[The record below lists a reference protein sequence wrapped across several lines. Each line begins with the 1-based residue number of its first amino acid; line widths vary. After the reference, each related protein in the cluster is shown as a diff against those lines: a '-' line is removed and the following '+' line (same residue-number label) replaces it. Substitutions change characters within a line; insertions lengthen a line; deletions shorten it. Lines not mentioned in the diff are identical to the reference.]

1 MEVLMFFKPHKSQK
15 LVLSFRRRRNLIKCD
30 SSFVGM
36 TTFVKNIVIVLTLL
50 LSISVFGQKPLT
62 QEDKIYNAVD
72 SFVANP
78 TAENLNHLN
87 STEKAFWKNP
97 TPKTKNELLAIV
109 ILNCNKAYYENQF
122 NKVQEAVSSYEKAWK
137 TYQKYRLNNY
147 DIIEFCLKPLG
158 NLYTILGDY
167 DNAENTIKQYYYIA
181 NQEKNQPKKIAAIL
195 NLSNVY
201 QNSGKIDLAIDLLEK
216 TIKTEKLSNIQKGI
230 LWNNLGNSYVLSYR
244 NPDRIVKIIPN
255 IFEKLEASYH
265 NSIAL
270 LKSDKTQTET
280 LANCYRNLASLN
292 SQWQKFEL
300 ANSYFEKA
308 RKYFYT
314 TPNLSARKKAKFK
327 YEEASLLFQQ
337 QKLKESIAVIESI
350 FKLLIP
356 NYSNKKNSLP
366 EQNSLYTETSLLDA
380 LDLRAEIYSK
390 QNQAKKALEAYH
402 LAYHIEE
409 LFSNMMVYE
418 NSKIINQHRVRN
430 RTEKCIALYDALYQK
445 EQKQTYIEAAFQLAE
460 QSKSGVLKNHL
471 LQNKRISRK
480 EKLHI
485 EQLQNWSNT
494 ILKEQQKGDL
504 ANIEKI
510 NEAIQ
515 KQNELMLSLKKIRVT
530 NTDSE
535 KETIDLKALFVKLEQ
550 DKSVMIEYFSG
561 FEKMY
566 YFTLENQKIKLDY
579 YWDNHTATPR
589 IISFLDYFSDANK
602 INENISNYNHYGHS
616 LYKMLKLPQNS
627 NYKNLIIIPD
637 GILNFLPFEALITQ
651 ESNTTNFAQMHYLLN
666 DYNIGYQNSAQ
677 FYLSFDPS
685 KKTQEKTVLG
695 IFPVFENTPYTLTYS
710 KDELHSIQK
719 NFKGKYLE
727 NTEATFDN
735 FKKNAADYSILHL
748 STHADA
754 GDIVSP
760 ASIKFYD
767 QEILYSELYHLNIN
781 PDLVV
786 LSACETGIGKL
797 YKSEGAMSV
806 ARGFQLAGAQNLL
819 FSLWKVNDYTTSV
832 FMDSFYQNIK
842 DGQSYLEANA
852 TAKRDFLKNPNI
864 SNAKKSPYY
873 WSAFVYYGAIETNEK
888 ANYTFIILG
897 IVFAI
902 TLIWLLIRFRNEKLA
917 RNPQKGKI

>member
-1 MEVLMFFKPHKSQK
+1 M
-15 LVLSFRRRRNLIKCD
+15 RI
-30 SSFVGM
+30 
-36 TTFVKNIVIVLTLL
+36 FVKQLFMKKLFCYFLL
-50 LSISVFGQKPLT
+50 VSSLILFGQKPLT

-72 SFVANP
+72 AFVANP
-78 TAENLNHLN
+78 TAENLKTLN
-87 STEKAFWKNP
+87 STENAFWKTP

-122 NKVQEAVSSYEKAWK
+122 NLIQQSVSSYEKAWK
-137 TYQKYRLNNY
+137 IHQKYRLNNY
-147 DIIEFCLKPLG
+147 DIVEFCLKPLG

-181 NQEKNQPKKIAAIL
+181 NQDKNQDKKIAAIL

-216 TIKTEKLSNIQKGI
+216 TIRNEKLSNIQKGI
-230 LWNNLGNSYVLSYR
+230 LLNNLGNSYVLSYKSTGL
-244 NPDRIVKIIPN
+244 IIKIIPN
-255 IFEKLEASYH
+255 IFEKLESSYLTA
-265 NSIAL
+265 IKL
-270 LKSDKTQTET
+270 LQSNKTQTET

-308 RKYFYT
+308 KIYFYA
-314 TPNLSARKKAKFK
+314 TPNLSPRKIAQFK
-327 YEEASLLFQQ
+327 YEEASLFFKQ
-337 QKLKESIAVIESI
+337 QKLKEATASIESL

-390 QNQAKKALEAYH
+390 QNQLKKALESYN
-402 LAYHIEE
+402 LAFHIED

-418 NSKIINQHRVRN
+418 NSKIINQSRVRM
-430 RTEKCIALYDALYQK
+430 RTEKCIVIYDLLYQK

-460 QSKSGVLKNHL
+460 QSKSGVLKSYL
-471 LQNKRISRK
+471 LQNKSLSSK
-480 EKLHI
+480 EKFHI
-485 EQLQNWSNT
+485 EQLQNWSNA

-504 ANIEKI
+504 ANIVKI
-510 NEAIQ
+510 NEAIK
-515 KQNELMLSLKKIRVT
+515 KQNELMLSLKKMRSE
-530 NTDSE
+530 NTASK
-535 KETIDLKALFVKLEQ
+535 KEIINLKALHSKLEQ
-550 DKSVMIEYFSG
+550 DKAVMIQYFSG

-566 YFTLENQKIKLDY
+566 YFTLIDKNIFLNSFSNNAHTSVKIFQF
-579 YWDNHTATPR
+579 
-589 IISFLDYFSDANK
+589 IDYFKNPNAIID
-602 INENISNYNHYGHS
+602 NIKDFNHYGKVA
-616 LYKMLKLPQNS
+616 YDVLKLPKKSAYQ
-627 NYKNLIIIPD
+627 NLIIIPD
-637 GILNFLPFEALITQ
+637 GILNFLAFEALITQ

-666 DYNIGYQNSAQ
+666 DYNIGYQNSAS
-677 FYLSFDPS
+677 FYLNTKPS
-685 KKTQEKTVLG
+685 SKQEKTVLG

-710 KDELHSIQK
+710 KDELQSIQK

-727 NTEATFDN
+727 NAEATFDN

-754 GDIVSP
+754 GDVVSP

-797 YKSEGAMSV
+797 YKSEGAMSI

-842 DGQSYLEANA
+842 NGQSYLEANA
-852 TAKRDFLKNPNI
+852 NAKRDFLNNPDI

-873 WSAFVYYGAIETNEK
+873 WSAFVYYGTVKTNEK
-888 ANYTFIILG
+888 TNYTFIILG
-897 IVFAI
+897 ILSAI
-902 TLIWLLIRFRNEKLA
+902 TLIWLFIRYRK
-917 RNPQKGKI
+917 

>member
-1 MEVLMFFKPHKSQK
+1 MKK
-15 LVLSFRRRRNLIKCD
+15 LFCYFLLVSSLI
-30 SSFVGM
+30 
-36 TTFVKNIVIVLTLL
+36 L
-50 LSISVFGQKPLT
+50 FGQKPLT

-72 SFVANP
+72 AFVANP
-78 TAENLNHLN
+78 TAENLKTLN
-87 STEKAFWKNP
+87 STENAFWKTP

-122 NKVQEAVSSYEKAWK
+122 NLIQQSVSSYEKAWK
-137 TYQKYRLNNY
+137 TYQKYHLNNY
-147 DIIEFCLKPLG
+147 DIVEFCLKPLG

-181 NQEKNQPKKIAAIL
+181 NQEKNQDKKIAAIL

-216 TIKTEKLSNIQKGI
+216 TIQTEKLSNIQKGI
-230 LWNNLGNSYVLSYR
+230 LLNNLGNSYVLSYKSTGL
-244 NPDRIVKIIPN
+244 IIKIIPN
-255 IFEKLEASYH
+255 IFEKLESSYLTA
-265 NSIAL
+265 IKL
-270 LKSDKTQTET
+270 LQSDKSQTET
-280 LANCYRNLASLN
+280 LANCYRNLSSLN
-292 SQWQKFEL
+292 SQWQQFEL

-308 RKYFYT
+308 KSYFYA
-314 TPNLSARKKAKFK
+314 TPNLSPRKIAQFK
-327 YEEASLLFQQ
+327 YEEASLFFKQ
-337 QKLKESIAVIESI
+337 QKLKEATASIESL

-390 QNQAKKALEAYH
+390 QNQLKKALESYN
-402 LAYHIEE
+402 LAFHIED

-418 NSKIINQHRVRN
+418 NSKIINQSRVRM
-430 RTEKCIALYDALYQK
+430 RTEKCIVIYDLLYQK

-460 QSKSGVLKNHL
+460 QSKSGVLKSYL
-471 LQNKRISRK
+471 LQNKSLSSK
-480 EKLHI
+480 EKFHI
-485 EQLQNWSNT
+485 EQLQNWSNA

-504 ANIEKI
+504 ANIVKI
-510 NEAIQ
+510 NEAIK
-515 KQNELMLSLKKIRVT
+515 KQNGLMLSLKKIRSE
-530 NTDSE
+530 NTVSE
-535 KETIDLKALFVKLEQ
+535 KETIDIKSLFAQLKK
-550 DKSVMIEYFSG
+550 DKSMMIEYFSG

-566 YFTLENQKIKLDY
+566 FFTLDNNRIRLNF

-589 IISFLDYFSDANK
+589 IISFLDFFSNANK
-602 INENISNYNHYGHS
+602 IIDNISDYNHYGHS
-616 LYKMLKLPQNS
+616 LYEMLKLPVNS
-627 NYKNLIIIPD
+627 SYKNLIIVPD

-666 DYNIGYQNSAQ
+666 DYNIGYQNSAS
-677 FYLSFDPS
+677 FYLNTKPS
-685 KKTQEKTVLG
+685 SKQEKTVLG

-719 NFKGKYLE
+719 NFKGKYFK
-727 NTEATFDN
+727 NSEASFDN

-754 GDIVSP
+754 GDVITP
-760 ASIKFYD
+760 ASIKFHD
-767 QEILYSELYHLNIN
+767 QEILYSELYHLSIN

-842 DGQSYLEANA
+842 NGQSYLEANA
-852 TAKRDFLKNPNI
+852 NAKRDFLKNPEI

-873 WSAFVYYGAIETNEK
+873 WSAFVYYGAVETNEK
-888 ANYTFIILG
+888 TNYTFIILG
-897 IVFAI
+897 ILSVIA
-902 TLIWLLIRFRNEKLA
+902 LIWLFIRYRK
-917 RNPQKGKI
+917 

>member
-1 MEVLMFFKPHKSQK
+1 MKRHF
-15 LVLSFRRRRNLIKCD
+15 CY
-30 SSFVGM
+30 
-36 TTFVKNIVIVLTLL
+36 LL
-50 LSISVFGQKPLT
+50 LFSSLIIFGQKPLT
-62 QEDKIYNAVD
+62 QENKIYNAVD
-72 SFVANP
+72 AFVANP
-78 TAENLNHLN
+78 TTENLNNLN
-87 STEKAFWKNP
+87 NTEHAFWKNP

-109 ILNCNKAYYENQF
+109 ILNCNKAYYENQL
-122 NKVQEAVSSYEKAWK
+122 NKVQEAVNSYEKAWK
-137 TYQKYRLNNY
+137 TYQKYHLNNY
-147 DIIEFCLKPLG
+147 DIVEFCLKPLG

-181 NQEKNQPKKIAAIL
+181 NQEKNQEKKIAAIL

-216 TIKTEKLSNIQKGI
+216 TIRTEKLSNIQKGI
-230 LWNNLGNSYVLSYR
+230 LLNNLGNSYVLSYR
-244 NPDRIVKIIPN
+244 KPDLIIKFIPN
-255 IFEKLEASYH
+255 IFEKLEDSYLTA
-265 NSIAL
+265 IKL
-270 LKSDKTQTET
+270 LQSDKSQTET
-280 LANCYRNLASLN
+280 LANCYRNLSSLN
-292 SQWQKFEL
+292 SQWQKFDL

-308 RKYFYT
+308 KAYFYA
-314 TPNLSARKKAKFK
+314 TPNLSPRKIAQFK
-327 YEEASLLFQQ
+327 YEEASLFFKQ
-337 QKLKESIAVIESI
+337 QKLKEANVVIESI

-390 QNQAKKALEAYH
+390 QNKAKKALEAYR
-402 LAYHIEE
+402 LAFHIEE
-409 LFSNMMVYE
+409 LFSNLIIYE
-418 NSKIINQHRVRN
+418 NSKIINQNRVRN
-430 RTEKCIALYDALYQK
+430 RTEKCIAIYEALYQK

-471 LQNKRISRK
+471 LQNKSLSRK

-504 ANIEKI
+504 ADIHKI
-510 NEAIQ
+510 NEAIK
-515 KQNELMLSLKKIRVT
+515 KQNELMLSLKKIHSK
-530 NTDSE
+530 NTASE
-535 KETIDLKALFVKLEQ
+535 KETIDLKVLYSKLEK
-550 DKSVMIEYFSG
+550 DKSIMIEYFSG

-566 YFTLENQKIKLDY
+566 YFTLENKRIKLDF

-589 IISFLDYFSDANK
+589 IISFLNYFSDTNK
-602 INENISNYNHYGHS
+602 INDNISNYNHYGNS
-616 LYKMLKLPQNS
+616 LYKMLKLPTKSTYQ
-627 NYKNLIIIPD
+627 NLIIIPD
-637 GILNFLPFEALITQ
+637 GTLNFLPFEALITK

-677 FYLSFDPS
+677 FYLAPNKN

-695 IFPVFENTPYTLTYS
+695 IFPVFENTPFALSYS
-710 KDELHSIQK
+710 KNEMQSIQQ
-719 NFKGKYLE
+719 NFKGKYLT
-727 NTEATFDN
+727 NQSAN
-735 FKKNAADYSILHL
+735 FKNFSNNAANYSILHL
-748 STHADA
+748 STHASS
-754 GDIVSP
+754 GDIETP

-797 YKSEGAMSV
+797 YKSEGAMSI
-806 ARGFQLAGAQNLL
+806 ARGFQFAGAQNLL

-842 DGQSYLEANA
+842 NGQSYLEANA
-852 TAKRDFLKNPNI
+852 NAKRDFLKNPNI

-873 WSAFVYYGAIETNEK
+873 WSAFIYYGDLQTTKEPIS
-888 ANYTFIILG
+888 YIFYIFGILILIG
-897 IVFAI
+897 LFLVF
-902 TLIWLLIRFRNEKLA
+902 
-917 RNPQKGKI
+917 NPYRK

>member
-1 MEVLMFFKPHKSQK
+1 MKRLFYYLFLFHS
-15 LVLSFRRRRNLIKCD
+15 LI
-30 SSFVGM
+30 
-36 TTFVKNIVIVLTLL
+36 I
-50 LSISVFGQKPLT
+50 FGQKPLT

-72 SFVANP
+72 AFVANP
-78 TAENLNHLN
+78 TAENLNNLN

-122 NKVQEAVSSYEKAWK
+122 NKVQEAVASYEKAWK
-137 TYQKYRLNNY
+137 IYQKYHLNNY
-147 DIIEFCLKPLG
+147 DIVEYCLKPLG

-181 NQEKNQPKKIAAIL
+181 SQEKNNPEASGKKIAAIL

-216 TIKTEKLSNIQKGI
+216 TIRTEKLSKTQKGI
-230 LWNNLGNSYVLSYR
+230 LLNNLGNNYMISSKGFLI
-244 NPDRIVKIIPN
+244 NPEPFAKAKNCFQAAI
-255 IFEKLEASYH
+255 KLLFREENQS
-265 NSIAL
+265 
-270 LKSDKTQTET
+270 ET
-280 LANCYRNLASLN
+280 LSNSYRNLASFY
-292 SQWQKFEL
+292 SHWQKFEL

-308 RKYFYT
+308 KAYFYSS
-314 TPNLSARKKAKFK
+314 PNLSPRKIAKFK

-337 QKLKESIAVIESI
+337 QKLNETTATIESI

-366 EQNSLYTETSLLDA
+366 ETNSLYAETNLLDA

-390 QNQAKKALEAYH
+390 QNQPKKALEAYR
-402 LAYHIEE
+402 LAFHIEE

-418 NSKIINQHRVRN
+418 NSKIINQSRVRN
-430 RTEKCIALYDALYQK
+430 RTEKCIAIYEALYQK

-460 QSKSGVLKNHL
+460 QSKSGVLKSHL
-471 LQNKRISRK
+471 LQNKNISRK

-504 ANIEKI
+504 ANIKKI

-515 KQNELMLSLKKIRVT
+515 KQNELMLSLKNIRT
-530 NTDSE
+530 ENSTSK
-535 KETIDLKALFVKLEQ
+535 KEAIDLKALFSKLEQ
-550 DKSVMIEYFSG
+550 DKSILIEYFSG

-566 YFTLENQKIKLDY
+566 YFTLANQRIKMDF

-602 INENISNYNHYGHS
+602 IIDNISNYNHYGNS
-616 LYKMLKLPQNS
+616 LYKMLKLPTKSTYQ
-627 NYKNLIIIPD
+627 NLIIIPD
-637 GILNFLPFEALITQ
+637 GILNFLPFEALITK
-651 ESNTTNFAQMHYLLN
+651 ESTTTNFAQMHYLLN
-666 DYNIGYQNSAQ
+666 DYNIGYQNSAH
-677 FYLSFDPS
+677 FYLAPS
-685 KKTQEKTVLG
+685 KNKKAQDKTVLG

-719 NFKGKYLE
+719 KFKGKYLE
-727 NTEATFDN
+727 NAEATFDN

-754 GDIVSP
+754 GDVVTP

-797 YKSEGAMSV
+797 FKSEGAMSI

-842 DGQSYLEANA
+842 NGQSYLEANA
-852 TAKRDFLKNPNI
+852 NAKRDFLKNPNI

-873 WSAFVYYGAIETNEK
+873 WSAFIYYGDLQTTKQSNSYIF
-888 ANYTFIILG
+888 YIFGIL
-897 IVFAI
+897 I
-902 TLIWLLIRFRNEKLA
+902 LIGLFLIFNRYRK
-917 RNPQKGKI
+917 